1 MPRTINLKKVIS
13 SELKETGYLGSDP
26 QFDVEI
32 LFRRGAS
39 PEFSELVKV
48 VIPAEVFFDV
58 QRVVKSHINR
68 HIIKADYLRGLIDEK
83 ASL

>member
-13 SELKETGYLGSDP
+13 SELKETGYLGGDP

-39 PEFSELVKV
+39 PEFSELLKV

-58 QRVVKSHINR
+58 ERAVKNHINR
-68 HIIKADYLRGLIDEK
+68 QIIKADYLKGLIE
-83 ASL
+83 